1 MIFSALKEIYDGDP
15 GFIFDKISHK
25 LRHTVTEFDE
35 SGKSEP
41 TDLFTWYGKDKKG
54 DSLAIVIKIK
64 TEMITYLSVTTIRT
78 TTTFKE
84 EFVLMVIVSPN
95 IVVKTPGVLQRG
107 LKAVKLSWQN
117 HLQLVPIIRL

>member
-35 SGKSEP
+35 SGNSEP

-54 DSLAIVIKIK
+54 DSLAIVIKNK

-107 LKAVKLSWQN
+107 LKAAKLSWQN
-117 HLQLVPIIRL
+117 HLQQVPIIRL